1 MEQVSSFYK
10 GRVTL
15 MELYEMP
22 VSMFQ
27 VLYMIAF
34 EKMNSEEGKKE
45 AEADVVEEVMDE
57 GGLIP

>member
-1 MEQVSSFYK
+1 
-10 GRVTL
+10 

-22 VSMFQ
+22 VSMFS

-34 EKMNSEEGKKE
+34 EKMKSEEGKKE
-45 AEADVVEEVMDE
+45 LQADAVEDMMEE

>member
-45 AEADVVEEVMDE
+45 AEADAVEEVMDE